1 MSEQHFD
8 DWLKA
13 ALQQEPEPL
22 DAGFSAHVVAQL
34 PAQPQRRR
42 AARPRFSPAMRAAE
56 TAAVSLAALVLSLL
70 PLQKLAALDATFAS
84 VSLLALLLWWSLPQS
99 RGSGWR

>member
-1 MSEQHFD
+1 MSEQQFD

-22 DAGFSAHVVAQL
+22 DAGFSARVMTQL
-34 PAQPQRRR
+34 PAHAPRR
-42 AARPRFSPAMRAAE
+42 AARPRFSQAMRAAE
-56 TAAVSLAALVLSLL
+56 LAAISLVAMVLSLV
-70 PLQKLAALDATFAS
+70 PLQNLAALDATLAS

>member
-34 PAQPQRRR
+34 EAGSQWPAPWGRR
-42 AARPRFSPAMRAAE
+42 
-56 TAAVSLAALVLSLL
+56 
-70 PLQKLAALDATFAS
+70 
-84 VSLLALLLWWSLPQS
+84 WWS
-99 RGSGWR
+99 

>member
-1 MSEQHFD
+1 MSTPPFD

-13 ALQQEPEPL
+13 ALQQEPEPS
-22 DAGFSAHVVAQL
+22 DAGFALRVMANL
-34 PAQPQRRR
+34 PAQQRPRR
-42 AARPRFSPAMRAAE
+42 AARPRFTPAMRAAE
-56 TAAVSLAALVLSLL
+56 LAAISIVAAVLSLL
-70 PLQKLAALDATFAS
+70 PSQNLAALDATMAT